1 MIYLASTSPR
11 RKELLKKAGIRF
23 RILQP
28 AYEEDNGLKAPPSQI
43 VKIHARKKAESCV
56 RQIKD
61 GIILGADTIVYLRGV
76 IIGKPRNMKEACS
89 ILGRLQGRW
98 HAVYT
103 GVALLEIKAGRIERK
118 TLLFEKSRVK
128 IKKLS
133 ALDIRNYFKK
143 VNPLDKAGAYAVQSP
158 HGGIIEAVQGS
169 FSNVIG
175 LPIEAVR
182 IAARS
187 GTQTLPKG
195 E

>member
-11 RKELLKKAGIRF
+11 RKEILKKAGISF
-23 RILQP
+23 RILKP
-28 AYEEDNGLKAPPSQI
+28 AYEEDNGLKGLPSQI

-61 GIILGADTIVYLRGV
+61 GIILGADTIVYLRGA
-76 IIGKPRNMKEACS
+76 IIGKPKNMKEACL
-89 ILGRLQGRW
+89 ILGRLQGRR

-103 GVALLEIKAGRIERK
+103 GGALLQVKAGRIVRK
-118 TLLFEKSRVK
+118 TIFFEKSRVK

-133 ALDIRNYFKK
+133 AADIRHYFKK

-175 LPIEAVR
+175 LPIEAVSR
-182 IAARS
+182 HLNRFKKLMRS
-187 GTQTLPKG
+187 
-195 E
+195 